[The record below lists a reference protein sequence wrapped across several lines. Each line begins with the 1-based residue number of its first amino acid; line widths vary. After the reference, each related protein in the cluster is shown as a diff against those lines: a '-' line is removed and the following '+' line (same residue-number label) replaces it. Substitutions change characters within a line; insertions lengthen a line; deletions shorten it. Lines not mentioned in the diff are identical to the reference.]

1 MLTLSCREK
10 LHTFLKFS
18 AGIQAFLRLF
28 VFAYIGKTSP
38 DTDPLKQILLPAV
51 SAAAVLI

>member
-18 AGIQAFLRLF
+18 AGIQAFLRLS

-38 DTDPLKQILLPAV
+38 DTDPLKQIPLPAV
-51 SAAAVLI
+51 PAAAVSV